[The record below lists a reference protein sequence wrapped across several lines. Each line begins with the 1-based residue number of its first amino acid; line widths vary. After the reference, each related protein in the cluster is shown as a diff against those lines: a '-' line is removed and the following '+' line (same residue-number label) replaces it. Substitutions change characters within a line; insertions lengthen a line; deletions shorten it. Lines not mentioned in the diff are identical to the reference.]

1 MNRIVKFA
9 SLSVCATLWTG
20 LVFAQNQQPNQQQN
34 QQNGQQQNQA
44 QPNQSGT
51 AGQRGGYQGAY
62 GQTPWFSNQAVR
74 QQLKFDDTQ
83 YNKLNKAYGE
93 SWQRYQNQMAEIN
106 KNKDL
111 TDAQR
116 AQRMSDLQREFGTN
130 FSSTTNQV
138 ITDPTQRERYNQL
151 YWQYLGY
158 DAFNDPMVQQKLNLT
173 DEQKQKLGQYSREWG
188 TQMNDYS
195 RGYATDRE
203 GTSKK
208 FNESRK
214 QANERINSILTKE
227 QQQTWHQMIGDPYN
241 FEPSTYFQSSSGQSN
256 SDTSKKS
263 SGQ

>member
-1 MNRIVKFA
+1 MYRIVKFA
-9 SLSVCATLWTG
+9 SLGVCATLLTG
-20 LVFAQNQQPNQQQN
+20 FVFAQNQQQN
-34 QQNGQQQNQA
+34 QQKGQQQNQT
-44 QPNQSGT
+44 QQNQSGT
-51 AGQRGGYQGAY
+51 AGQTTGQRGGYHGAF
-62 GQTPWFSNQAVR
+62 GQTPWFADQSVR
-74 QQLKFDDTQ
+74 QQLKFDDNQ
-83 YNKLNKAYGE
+83 FNKLNKSYGE
-93 SWQRYQNQMAEIN
+93 SWQRYQNQMSELN

-130 FSSTTNQV
+130 FSSTTNQI
-138 ITDPTQRERYNQL
+138 ITDPSQRERYNQM

-173 DEQKQKLGQYSREWG
+173 DEQKQKLGQYSREWS

-227 QQQTWHQMIGDPYN
+227 QQQSWRQMVGDPYN
-241 FEPSTYFQSSSGQSN
+241 FEPSVYFQTNSGQSN